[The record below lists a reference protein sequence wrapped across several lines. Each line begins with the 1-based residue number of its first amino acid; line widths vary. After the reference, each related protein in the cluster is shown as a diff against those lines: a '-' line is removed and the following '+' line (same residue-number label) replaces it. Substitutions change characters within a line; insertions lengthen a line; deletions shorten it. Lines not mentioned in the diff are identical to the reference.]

1 MNETLKFYNDNA
13 LSYVDETI
21 NANMENLYAL
31 FQKYVASG
39 ARILDFGCGSGRDTK
54 YFSEQGYIVDA
65 IDGSAELCR
74 IAAEYTGLP
83 VRNMLFNELDA
94 DSLYD
99 GIWACSSILHIP
111 KAELPDIFARL
122 HKALAV
128 GGYLYTSFKFGDFCG
143 ERNGRFFSDFTLESL
158 EEMIKDVPGFEIVET
173 AITADVRQGRE
184 NEKWLNIVLRRNG

>member
-39 ARILDFGCGSGRDTK
+39 VRILDFGCGSGRDAK

-74 IAAEYTGLP
+74 IAAKYTGLP

-122 HKALAV
+122 HKALVV

>member
-1 MNETLKFYNDNA
+1 M
-13 LSYVDETI
+13 
-21 NANMENLYAL
+21 
-31 FQKYVASG
+31 
-39 ARILDFGCGSGRDTK
+39 DFGCGSGRDTK

-99 GIWACSSILHIP
+99 GIWACSSILHVP

-158 EEMIKDVPGFEIVET
+158 EEMIKTVPSFGIVET